1 MMLHNKF
8 NNQIERRIMS
18 KLVRWIV
25 LTITISIVVGILSYV
40 LSAFGM
46 TGTSSSITYNAGGIV
61 CLVFMCVA
69 CFCEIV
75 GTLSIWTRKNVP
87 DITVDRPSS
96 FASSKKS
103 AKAR

>member
-1 MMLHNKF
+1 
-8 NNQIERRIMS
+8 MS
-18 KLVRWIV
+18 KLARWIV
-25 LTITISIVVGILSYV
+25 LTIAIGIVAGILSYV

-46 TGTSSSITYNAGGIV
+46 TGTSSSVTYNAGRII
-61 CLVFMCVA
+61 CLVFICVA

-96 FASSKKS
+96 STSSKKS
-103 AKAR
+103 AKAK